1 MVLRDVILSPAGA
14 AAVAALPVLPAAVV
28 VRSDFEVKE
37 LTAQG
42 KVKKLMVRELK
53 AVLKAKG
60 QNTTGNKAEL
70 VERVEVFFG

>member
-1 MVLRDVILSPAGA
+1 M
-14 AAVAALPVLPAAVV
+14 PVLPAAVV

>member
-1 MVLRDVILSPAGA
+1 M
-14 AAVAALPVLPAAVV
+14 PVLPAAVV
-28 VRSDFEVKE
+28 VRSDFEVEE

-60 QNTTGNKAEL
+60 QNTKGNKAEL

>member
-1 MVLRDVILSPAGA
+1 
-14 AAVAALPVLPAAVV
+14 LPVLPAAVV

>member
-1 MVLRDVILSPAGA
+1 M
-14 AAVAALPVLPAAVV
+14 PVLPAAVV

-60 QNTTGNKAEL
+60 QNTKGNKAEL